1 MKHRSILAILW
12 VVLALVAAACGGVD
26 TADTADATGASDTT
40 AAAEQE
46 TPETTAAPEEE
57 PSDTTAPEGE
67 SVLAPV
73 GLVIAQ
79 GGLGDESYNDLAFE
93 GLTRAGEA
101 TGLEVRPVEANDIVA
116 EGEQVLRRAA
126 DAGFGL
132 IIDLEFAHAELLAQ
146 IAPEYPDTNFAFVNL
161 PVEGDN
167 IRSIVFKEHEGSFLA
182 GMLAALVTSDEN
194 NPKVNPEKV
203 IGVVGGTKSA
213 GIDKFIVGFMQGA
226 EYVDPE
232 VEVLVSYTND
242 FGDAAKGRDAAMAMF
257 DQGADIV
264 YQVAGGAGL
273 GVLDAAA
280 ERGHYA
286 IGVDNDQDGLQ
297 PGHVLTSMVKWVDRG
312 VEQVV
317 TEYANGEFAGGT
329 VLELGLA
336 EDGVGLTEFE
346 HTAADIP
353 QEFLDQIEAAR
364 EAIISGEIEVWDVVA
379 DGYPDFFPES

>member
-1 MKHRSILAILW
+1 MKHRSTLAILV
-12 VVLALVAAACGGVD
+12 VVLALVAAACGGG
-26 TADTADATGASDTT
+26 GAGDTT
-40 AAAEQE
+40 TAPAETTPATEAE
-46 TPETTAAPEEE
+46 TPDTTAAPEEE
-57 PSDTTAPEGE
+57 PTDTTGAPEGE
-67 SVLAPV
+67 SDLAPV
-73 GLVIAQ
+73 GLIIAQ
-79 GGLGDESYNDLAFE
+79 GGLGDESYNDLAYD
-93 GLTRAGEA
+93 GLVRAGEE
-101 TGLEVRPVEANDIVA
+101 TGLEVRPVEADDIVA

-132 IIDLEFAHAELLAQ
+132 IIDLEFSHAELLAQ
-146 IAPEYPDTNFAFVNL
+146 IATEYPDTNFAFVNL

-182 GMLAALVTSDEN
+182 GMLAALVTSDAN
-194 NPKVNPEKV
+194 NPKTNPEKI

-317 TEYANGEFAGGT
+317 KEYAAGEFVGGT

-336 EDGVGLTEFE
+336 EDGVGLTDFE
-346 HTAADIP
+346 HTKEEIP
-353 QEFLDQIEAAR
+353 QEFLDQVEEAR
-364 EAIISGEIEVWDVVA
+364 QAIINGEIDVWDVVA

>member
-1 MKHRSILAILW
+1 MMRRHWTLAALLA
-12 VVLALVAAACGGVD
+12 VLALIVAACGGGG
-26 TADTADATGASDTT
+26 TASTTSTTAGSGGETTTT
-40 AAAEQE
+40 AAES
-46 TPETTAAPEEE
+46 PGG
-57 PSDTTAPEGE
+57 SD
-67 SVLAPV
+67 LAPV
-73 GLVIAQ
+73 GLIIAQ
-79 GGLGDESYNDLAFE
+79 GGLGDESYNDLAYS
-93 GLTRAGEA
+93 GLVRAGEA
-101 TGLEVRPVEANDIVA
+101 TGLEVRPVEAADIVA

-132 IIDLEFAHAELLAQ
+132 LIDLEFSHAEMLAQ
-146 IAPEYPDTNFAFVNL
+146 LAKEYPDTKFAFVNL

-182 GMLAALVTSDEN
+182 GMLAAMVTSDAN
-194 NPKVNPEKV
+194 NPKTNPEKI
-203 IGVVGGTKSA
+203 IGVIGGTKSA
-213 GIDKFIVGFMQGA
+213 GIDKFIVGFIQGA
-226 EYVDPE
+226 KHVDPE

-257 DQGADIV
+257 DQGADVV

-273 GVLDAAA
+273 GVLSAAA

-286 IGVDNDQDGLQ
+286 IGVDSDQDGLQ

-317 TEYANGEFAGGT
+317 EEYAKGSFAGGT

-336 EDGVGLTEFE
+336 EDGVGLTDFK
-346 HTAADIP
+346 HTKAEIP
-353 QEFLDQIEAAR
+353 QEFLDRIEEAR
-364 EAIISGEIEVWDVVA
+364 RAIISGEITVWDVVA

>member
-1 MKHRSILAILW
+1 MRHRSALTVLL
-12 VVLALVAAACGGVD
+12 VVLAMVAAACGGD
-26 TADTADATGASDTT
+26 DPAGTTEATAAPGTTAAETPDTT
-40 AAAEQE
+40 APDDEE
-46 TPETTAAPEEE
+46 PTETTAAPE
-57 PSDTTAPEGE
+57 AEGDM
-67 SVLAPV
+67 APV

-79 GGLGDESYNDLAFE
+79 GGLGDESYNDLAHA
-93 GLTRAGEA
+93 GLTRAGEEA
-101 TGLEVRPVEANDIVA
+101 GLEVRPVEANDIVA

-132 IIDLEFAHAELLAQ
+132 IIDLEFAHADLLPQVA
-146 IAPEYPDTNFAFVNL
+146 ADYPDTNFAFVNL
-161 PVEGDN
+161 PIEGEN
-167 IRSIVFKEHEGSFLA
+167 ILSIVFKEHEGSFLA
-182 GMLAALVTSDEN
+182 GMLAALVTSDAD
-194 NPKVNPEKV
+194 NPKTNDDKV

-213 GIDKFIVGFMQGA
+213 GIDKFLVGFMEGA

-242 FGDAAKGRDAAMAMF
+242 FADAARGRDAAMAMF

-273 GVLDAAA
+273 GVIDAAA

-312 VEQVV
+312 VEQAVLD
-317 TEYANGEFAGGT
+317 YAAGQFAGGT

-336 EDGVGLTEFE
+336 EDGVGLTEFT
-346 HTAADIP
+346 HTQDEIP
-353 QEFLDQIEAAR
+353 QEFLDQVAEAR
-364 EAIISGEIEVWDVVA
+364 QAIIDGEIEVWDVIA

>member
-1 MKHRSILAILW
+1 MKHRSMLTILM
-12 VVLALVAAACGGVD
+12 VVLALVAAACGGN
-26 TADTADATGASDTT
+26 GAS
-40 AAAEQE
+40 
-46 TPETTAAPEEE
+46 ETTAAGETPA
-57 PSDTTAPEGE
+57 TTAPATPETIETPGDTAPDTTDGTPDGGSE
-67 SVLAPV
+67 VAPV

-79 GGLGDESYNDLAFE
+79 GGLGDESYNDLAFA

-132 IIDLEFAHAELLAQ
+132 IIDLEFAHADLLPQVA
-146 IAPEYPDTNFAFVNL
+146 ADYPDTNFSFVNL
-161 PVEGDN
+161 PIEGDN
-167 IRSIVFKEHEGSFLA
+167 ILSIVFKEHEGSFLA
-182 GMLAALVTSDEN
+182 GMLAALVTSDPD
-194 NPKVNPEKV
+194 NPKTNEDKV

-242 FGDAAKGRDAAMAMF
+242 FADAARGRDAAMAMF
-257 DQGADIV
+257 DQGADVV

-312 VEQVV
+312 IEQVV
-317 TEYANGEFAGGT
+317 TEYAAGQFAGGT

-336 EDGVGLTEFE
+336 EDGVGLTDFE

-353 QEFLDQIEAAR
+353 QEFLDQIDGAR
-364 EAIISGEIEVWDVVA
+364 QAIIDGEIDVWDVVA